1 MRGRSAS
8 PASTTSSS
16 LGLMELPADQHVYL
30 LVETA
35 SGAGPGF
42 GLVTIPVQEGGL
54 FLTGSYAKY
63 SKLSPFLP
71 SMPTGRFP
79 FNLLFVSQWEKNCN
93 VFPEEGLFYAQLD
106 IKACI

>member
-1 MRGRSAS
+1 MRGHSAS

-16 LGLMELPADQHVYL
+16 LDLMELPPDQHVYL
-30 LVETA
+30 LVDTA

-71 SMPTGRFP
+71 SMPTGRFR
-79 FNLLFVSQWEKNCN
+79 FIICFAVRKEL
-93 VFPEEGLFYAQLD
+93 
-106 IKACI
+106 